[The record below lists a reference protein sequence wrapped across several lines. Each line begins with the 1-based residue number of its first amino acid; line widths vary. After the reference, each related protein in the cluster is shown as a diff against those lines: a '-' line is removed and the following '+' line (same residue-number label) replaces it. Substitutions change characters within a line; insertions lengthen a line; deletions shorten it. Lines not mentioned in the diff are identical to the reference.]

1 MDAAVTAGAGR
12 VEVRLPSD
20 IGVRVSGRED
30 GVGDWSYDGF
40 TVDGDYLV
48 NDAYGTSD
56 TTIELDVQRGIGDV
70 VLVLVD

>member
-1 MDAAVTAGAGR
+1 VTAGAGR

-20 IGVRVSGRED
+20 IGVRVAGREE

-40 TVDGDYLV
+40 SVDGAYLV

-56 TTIELDVQRGIGDV
+56 KTIELNIQRGLGEV